1 MQENHAQNTALLVI
15 DVQVGLIDGKSPAY
29 RKDEVLSTI
38 QEMLEKARAADAPV
52 IYVQH
57 DGDPG
62 DSLEVDTPGWQI
74 HPQIAPQ
81 AGEPIIRKRASDSFY
96 LTTLQQELTARGITH
111 LVIAGCK
118 TEYCIDTTSRRA
130 TTLGYH
136 VTLASDAH
144 TTTGNDI
151 LTAAQ
156 IIAHHNDTLDDFGND
171 DYAIAV
177 KPGREI
183 VF

>member
-15 DVQVGLIDGKSPAY
+15 DAQVGLIDGESPAHQ
-29 RKDEVLSTI
+29 RDEVLATI
-38 QEMLEKARAADAPV
+38 QDLLARARVNETPV
-52 IYVQH
+52 IYMQH

-62 DSLEVDTPGWQI
+62 DSLEVHSPGWQI
-74 HPQIAPQ
+74 HPQVAPQ
-81 AGEPIIRKRASDSFY
+81 EGELVLRKRASDSFY
-96 LTTLQQELTARGITH
+96 LTTLQQELAARGITH
-111 LVIAGCK
+111 LVVAGCK

-130 TTLGYH
+130 TTLGYD
-136 VTLASDAH
+136 VTLVSDAH
-144 TTTGNDI
+144 TTTGNDA

-156 IIAHHNDTLDDFGND
+156 VVAHHNETLDDFGND
-171 DYAIAV
+171 DHAIAV